1 MAVDGEDAPAPPLA
15 RALSDRDTNKPL
27 ERRLPCASPAAAAAA
42 SGEGEGGVWL
52 KRTHSG
58 ARRAGESARKI
69 RGGGGGGGLGW
80 QNDTGANSSRRR
92 KRNGAGEDQQQDQE
106 GIELSDLRG
115 LSAGKK
121 LRLLCDDA

>member
-27 ERRLPCASPAAAAAA
+27 ESRLPCASPAAAAAAA
-42 SGEGEGGVWL
+42 SGEGEGGVRL

-69 RGGGGGGGLGW
+69 RGGGGGGLGW